1 MSAGILDICTA
12 AALYLLAP
20 DTGFADDQRGERRA
34 LRNVQILSRGC
45 LAPPLCEVGNGVLEE
60 LVAAPYIT

>member
-12 AALYLLAP
+12 AARYSLAP
-20 DTGFADDQRGERRA
+20 GTGFADDQRGERRV

-45 LAPPLCEVGNGVLEE
+45 LAPPLCEVGNGVLE
-60 LVAAPYIT
+60 LVAAGYIT